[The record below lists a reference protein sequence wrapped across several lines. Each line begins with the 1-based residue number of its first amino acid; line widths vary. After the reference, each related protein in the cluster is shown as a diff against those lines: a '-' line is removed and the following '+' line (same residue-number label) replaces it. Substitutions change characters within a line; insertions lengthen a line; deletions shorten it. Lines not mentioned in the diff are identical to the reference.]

1 MLNQDYFLE
10 KYEYYFKYI
19 LFIIK
24 KNRGR
29 NMYLTIEKALKL
41 PALNQVEV
49 IGGNQGLARVIN
61 SVSIMDHPDIS
72 WIKRGELLLTTGYV
86 FKDDL
91 NAQIKLVRELSKR
104 GSAGLAIKIKRFLS
118 TIPPGMVEEANK
130 YNFPLLEIP
139 YEMPLSDLLFSF
151 THELVNK
158 EKVKNNEK
166 GSFEV
171 FHSLLKGENR
181 SSSFIPQ
188 LQEFGFNPDRP
199 YILLLINET
208 KKEGD
213 SFFPIGRM
221 LEKLNQTEKKDF
233 KYWNINF
240 DGQLIIL
247 QGKGMV
253 TDEHLLLQAQR
264 IAGVLE
270 GLISED
276 NPGTSLS
283 MGLSKVKTEI
293 YNLKEGF
300 IEAKKA
306 IQLGSRV
313 NPTNINDY
321 ASIEVEDLINQIPKD
336 AITQYVLSMIQPIIV
351 YDRENEG
358 ELLKTLETYLFSRGR
373 IEDAARA
380 LFVHRNT
387 VKFRLSRVEDLLGV
401 DLKSRDIAFKL
412 QFSIKA
418 AKLLLHD

>member
-1 MLNQDYFLE
+1 
-10 KYEYYFKYI
+10 
-19 LFIIK
+19 
-24 KNRGR
+24 
-29 NMYLTIEKALKL
+29 MYLTIEKALKL

-49 IGGNQGLARVIN
+49 IGGSQGLTRVIN

-91 NAQIKLVRELSKR
+91 NAQINLVRELSKR

-151 THELVNK
+151 TYELVNK
-158 EKVKNNEK
+158 EKVKHNGK
-166 GSFEV
+166 GSVEV
-171 FHSLLKGENR
+171 FHSLLNGENR
-181 SSSFIPQ
+181 SSSFIPL

-199 YILLLINET
+199 YILLLINGT
-208 KKEGD
+208 KEEGD

-221 LEKLNQTEKKDF
+221 LEKLSQTEREDF
-233 KYWNINF
+233 KYWNIDF

-247 QGKGMV
+247 QGKGVV
-253 TDEHLLLQAQR
+253 TDEHLLMQAQR
-264 IAGVLE
+264 IAILLE
-270 GLISED
+270 GLISKD

-283 MGLSKVKTEI
+283 MGLSKVKKEI
-293 YNLKEGF
+293 YNMKEGF

-306 IQLGSRV
+306 IQLGSRL

-321 ASIEVEDLINQIPKD
+321 ASVEVEDLINQIPKD

-387 VKFRLSRVEDLLGV
+387 VKFRLSRIEDLLGV

>member
-1 MLNQDYFLE
+1 ME
-10 KYEYYFKYI
+10 KYEYSFEFIK
-19 LFIIK
+19 FIIK

-29 NMYLTIEKALKL
+29 NMYLTVEKALKL

-49 IGGNQGLARVIN
+49 IGGKQGLARVIS

-91 NAQIKLVRELSKR
+91 DAQINLVRELSKR

-130 YNFPLLEIP
+130 CKLPLLEIP
-139 YEMPLSDLLFSF
+139 YETPLSDLLFSF

-166 GSFEV
+166 ASIEI
-171 FHSLLKGENR
+171 FHSLLKGESR
-181 SSSFIPQ
+181 SSSFIPK
-188 LQEFGFNPDRP
+188 LREFGFNPERP

-208 KKEGD
+208 KEAGD
-213 SFFPIGRM
+213 SFLPIGRT
-221 LEKLNQTEKKDF
+221 LEKLNHSEIVDF
-233 KYWNINF
+233 KYWNIDL

-253 TDEHLLLQAQR
+253 TDEHLLLQAER
-264 IAGVLE
+264 IAVLLE
-270 GLISED
+270 GLLTED
-276 NPGTSLS
+276 NPSTSLS
-283 MGLSKVKTEI
+283 MGISKVKKGI
-293 YNLKEGF
+293 YNMKEGF

-321 ASIEVEDLINQIPKD
+321 ASIEVEDLINQIPKE
-336 AITQYVLSMIQPIIV
+336 AISQYVLSMIQPLIV

-358 ELLKTLETYLFSRGR
+358 ELLKTLETYLSSRGR

-387 VKFRLSRVEDLLGV
+387 VKFRLTKIEELLRI
-401 DLKSRDIAFKL
+401 DLKSRDLAFKL

-418 AKLLLHD
+418 AKLLLDD

>member
-1 MLNQDYFLE
+1 
-10 KYEYYFKYI
+10 
-19 LFIIK
+19 
-24 KNRGR
+24 
-29 NMYLTIEKALKL
+29 MYLTIEKALKL

-49 IGGNQGLARVIN
+49 IGGSQGLTRVIN

-91 NAQIKLVRELSKR
+91 NAQINLVRELSKR

-151 THELVNK
+151 TYELVNK
-158 EKVKNNEK
+158 EKVKNNGK
-166 GSFEV
+166 GSVEV
-171 FHSLLKGENR
+171 FHSLLNGENR

-199 YILLLINET
+199 YILLLINGT
-208 KKEGD
+208 KEEGD

-221 LEKLNQTEKKDF
+221 LEKLSETEREDF
-233 KYWNINF
+233 KYWNIDF

-253 TDEHLLLQAQR
+253 TDEHLLMQAQR
-264 IAGVLE
+264 IAILLE
-270 GLISED
+270 GLISKD

-283 MGLSKVKTEI
+283 MGLSKVKKEI
-293 YNLKEGF
+293 YNMKEGF

-306 IQLGSRV
+306 IQLGSRL

-321 ASIEVEDLINQIPKD
+321 ASVEVEDLINQIPKD
-336 AITQYVLSMIQPIIV
+336 AITQYVLSMIQPLIV

-387 VKFRLSRVEDLLGV
+387 VKFRLSRIEDLLGV